1 MNDQFYEGLDV
12 YYQEHFGII
21 RFVCSDYVT
30 VCIKSGKERLND
42 ICIIVY
48 PHRYGDIK
56 LAKQSQ
62 K

>member
-12 YYQEHFGII
+12 YYQERFGTV
-21 RFVCSDYVT
+21 RFVCADYVT
-30 VCIKSGKERLND
+30 VCIKAGKERLND

-48 PHRYGDIK
+48 PHQYEDIK

>member
-1 MNDQFYEGLDV
+1 MSETLSVGIEV

-30 VCIKSGKERLND
+30 VCIKAGKERLND

>member
-42 ICIIVY
+42 ICIIVFL
-48 PHRYGDIK
+48 HTFDFVF
-56 LAKQSQ
+56 
-62 K
+62 